1 MSFNRT
7 KYDSDAF
14 KQDTNRSIAP
24 GDYRLF
30 ESYPEN
36 INQCFSDFGPIGAK
50 SDVSLVKPL
59 YDLTFGDMAM
69 TESNLSWRSHRL
81 SKDTN
86 SKKVEICNSAI
97 DNNNLQSKLSCPKI
111 HHKNDCSKKL
121 IPEDTRF
128 TFPLDYYRSMSLTY
142 YQIQPYL
149 SINPQCTIQE
159 IYDKI
164 GLNSRL
170 YSKDMYVMH
179 EQTPWDDGSVFP
191 KEVKNS
197 KPYTCSYV

>member
-121 IPEDTRF
+121 IPEQPSYSLGKLVRALGI
-128 TFPLDYYRSMSLTY
+128 PMSDRHRASGDAIATTKLFKMLLEKDL
-142 YQIQPYL
+142 YQH
-149 SINPQCTIQE
+149 S
-159 IYDKI
+159 
-164 GLNSRL
+164 
-170 YSKDMYVMH
+170 
-179 EQTPWDDGSVFP
+179 
-191 KEVKNS
+191 
-197 KPYTCSYV
+197 